1 MTVNLIVAISEN
13 NAIGKNGDLCFHIK
27 DDLRRFKELTIGKP
41 IIMGYNTYKSLPN
54 GALPKREN
62 IVLCDNKVTLLKEIP
77 KLCDFD
83 TTEKGNVIL
92 LSSLEKAIRYCN
104 DNCYDDIFII
114 GGGMLYKYAIEHDL
128 VDILYITKIHEIV
141 EDADTFFPTIDYNK
155 WNEKTKEDKETEDG
169 IKYSFVKY
177 KRNKVNILL
186 KEGWKLNENEKIV
199 KSILKRCDMN
209 EGLCPCHNDS
219 RDKKCPCSNY
229 IEENKCCCGLY
240 IPYEVW
246 KPINGFENYYE
257 ISNFG
262 KVKSLK
268 RGLILKQFLSRG
280 YLEVHL
286 RKPGIK
292 IHKKIHRLVAEHF
305 LENPNMYVEVNH
317 KDENKTNNIFTNLE
331 WCTRRYNMNYNNN
344 HIKIGKKL
352 RKAVVQYDLDGKL
365 IREYSSQTEAS
376 QITGIKQGSISDCI
390 RKHSKTAGGYIWK
403 LKE

>member
-92 LSSLEKAIRYCN
+92 LSSLEKAIQYCN

-141 EDADTFFPTIDYNK
+141 EDADTFFPTIDYNQ

-177 KRNKVNILL
+177 KRNKA
-186 KEGWKLNENEKIV
+186 KFKLNPD
-199 KSILKRCDMN
+199 SIHVD
-209 EGLCPCHNDS
+209 
-219 RDKKCPCSNY
+219 
-229 IEENKCCCGLY
+229 
-240 IPYEVW
+240 
-246 KPINGFENYYE
+246 
-257 ISNFG
+257 
-262 KVKSLK
+262 
-268 RGLILKQFLSRG
+268 
-280 YLEVHL
+280 
-286 RKPGIK
+286 K
-292 IHKKIHRLVAEHF
+292 IHKAIEKKKEKFGKGYCPCVTKLAHCEDTICPCKEYR
-305 LENPNMYVEVNH
+305 
-317 KDENKTNNIFTNLE
+317 TNGEKCHCEL
-331 WCTRRYNMNYNNN
+331 
-344 HIKIGKKL
+344 
-352 RKAVVQYDLDGKL
+352 
-365 IREYSSQTEAS
+365 
-376 QITGIKQGSISDCI
+376 
-390 RKHSKTAGGYIWK
+390 YI
-403 LKE
+403 E

>member
-83 TTEKGNVIL
+83 ATEKGNVIL
-92 LSSLEKAIRYCN
+92 LSSLEEAIRYCN

-177 KRNKVNILL
+177 ERNKA
-186 KEGWKLNENEKIV
+186 KFKLNPD
-199 KSILKRCDMN
+199 SIHVD
-209 EGLCPCHNDS
+209 
-219 RDKKCPCSNY
+219 
-229 IEENKCCCGLY
+229 
-240 IPYEVW
+240 
-246 KPINGFENYYE
+246 
-257 ISNFG
+257 
-262 KVKSLK
+262 
-268 RGLILKQFLSRG
+268 
-280 YLEVHL
+280 
-286 RKPGIK
+286 K
-292 IHKKIHRLVAEHF
+292 IHKAIEKKKEKYGKGYCPCVTKLAHCEDTICPCKR
-305 LENPNMYVEVNH
+305 YR
-317 KDENKTNNIFTNLE
+317 TNG
-331 WCTRRYNMNYNNN
+331 
-344 HIKIGKKL
+344 GKCHCEL
-352 RKAVVQYDLDGKL
+352 
-365 IREYSSQTEAS
+365 
-376 QITGIKQGSISDCI
+376 
-390 RKHSKTAGGYIWK
+390 YI
-403 LKE
+403 E